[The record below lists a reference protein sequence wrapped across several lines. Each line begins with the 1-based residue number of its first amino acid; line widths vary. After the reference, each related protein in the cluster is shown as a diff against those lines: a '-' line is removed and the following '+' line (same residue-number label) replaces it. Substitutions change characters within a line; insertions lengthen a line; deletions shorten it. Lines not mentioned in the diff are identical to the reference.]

1 MVPTFNDRVDIW
13 ALGCILFELAIKK
26 RAFIADWHVSQHAQQ
41 GLKLSIELPDSI
53 ELANRT
59 LLTNIVREMLRINS
73 KKRPGASE
81 LRESFH
87 LLSERGTSSAFT
99 VQGDYFLSKICRPL
113 SSDEPDE
120 LESDIENVGLPYVL
134 FDLIFFDF
142 RLMRT
147 KTMASEEP
155 GRATSTAETVFSVR
169 YERNPYFTGRDEF
182 LDTLAQVLSDRSRPR
197 YYHRVALYGIG
208 GVGKTQIALA
218 YAYRHKSDYK
228 YVFWI
233 SGADETQLLSG
244 FADIARKSKCTT
256 ETGKKPS
263 EVGKAALD
271 WLRDWLLIID
281 NLDNLSIVKDY
292 LPTMDGTGHTLITTR
307 NKNSDGIPAEGLA
320 VPQMNPEYCVRFLLD
335 RCRLNDQTSPG
346 LHKEAHQIVK
356 ELGYLPL
363 AVEQAAAYIRV
374 SQNLGEYLATYHDLK
389 RRQEL
394 LDWRPSGNN
403 PYYEHTVATALNLS
417 LQRLQSSSPNAFD
430 LIQYFAFMN
439 PDEILVDFIKEGIEI
454 FPLNVQELFNNRV
467 RWVKALKEL
476 EKFSLVNVFQGG
488 TRLSIHRLVQVV
500 IQDKLDSRDPIA
512 SVVIRLGLQSFPA
525 ISDASKRE
533 IRRRYRSQVIACLE
547 LGISEKY
554 GSEWQI
560 LAGRVALDLREDGFY
575 MDCLHWCRL
584 TFDIRTKVLGPEHP
598 NTLQSMNGLASSF
611 WSLGQIKESAQLYEE
626 TLAIQ
631 RRVLGPEHH
640 ETLWS
645 MNGLATSFWSLGQ
658 IKEAAQLHEETLAI
672 RRRVLGPEHPET
684 LRSMHGLA
692 SSFWSLGQIKEA
704 AQLYEE
710 TLAIQRRILG
720 PEHLDTLE
728 SVHVLESM
736 HKNLDRLDEGDA
748 LEATISQT
756 AIPTPLLGP

>member
-1 MVPTFNDRVDIW
+1 
-13 ALGCILFELAIKK
+13 
-26 RAFIADWHVSQHAQQ
+26 
-41 GLKLSIELPDSI
+41 
-53 ELANRT
+53 
-59 LLTNIVREMLRINS
+59 
-73 KKRPGASE
+73 
-81 LRESFH
+81 
-87 LLSERGTSSAFT
+87 
-99 VQGDYFLSKICRPL
+99 
-113 SSDEPDE
+113 
-120 LESDIENVGLPYVL
+120 
-134 FDLIFFDF
+134 
-142 RLMRT
+142 
-147 KTMASEEP
+147 MAAEEP
-155 GRATSTAETVFSVR
+155 GRATSIAETVFAVR

-182 LDTLAQVLSDRSRPR
+182 LDTLAQVLSNRSRPR

-244 FADIARKSKCTT
+244 FADIARKSRCTA

-263 EVGKAALD
+263 EVGKAVLD
-271 WLRDWLLIID
+271 WLRVTKDWLLIID

-292 LPTMDGTGHTLITTR
+292 LPTTDGTGHTLITTR

-335 RCRLNDQTSPG
+335 RCRLSDQTSPG

-389 RRQEL
+389 QRQEL

-403 PYYEHTVATALNLS
+403 PYYEHTVATAMNLS
-417 LQRLQSSSPNAFD
+417 LRRLRSSSPSAFD

-439 PDEILVDFIKEGIEI
+439 PDEILVDFIKEGIEL

-500 IQDKLDSRDPIA
+500 IQDNLDSTMRLDPIA
-512 SVVIRLGLQSFPA
+512 SVVIRLGLQSFPD

-547 LGISEKY
+547 LGISAKC
-554 GSEWQI
+554 GSVWHL
-560 LAGRVALDLREDGFY
+560 LAGRLASYLSEDGFY
-575 MDCLHWCRL
+575 VDCLHWSRL
-584 TFDIRTKVLGPEHP
+584 TFDIRTKVLGSEHP
-598 NTLQSMNGLASSF
+598 DTLRSMNNLASSF
-611 WSLGQIKESAQLYEE
+611 Q
-626 TLAIQ
+626 
-631 RRVLGPEHH
+631 
-640 ETLWS
+640 
-645 MNGLATSFWSLGQ
+645 SLGQ

-672 RRRVLGPEHPET
+672 RKRVLGPEHPDT
-684 LRSMHGLA
+684 LWSMNGLA
-692 SSFWSLGQIKEA
+692 SSFQSLGQIKEA
-704 AQLYEE
+704 VQLDKEM
-710 TLAIQRRILG
+710 LAIQRRVLG

-728 SVHVLESM
+728 RIHGLQSM
-736 HKNLDRLDEGDA
+736 YNNQDRDA
-748 LEATISQT
+748 LEETISQI